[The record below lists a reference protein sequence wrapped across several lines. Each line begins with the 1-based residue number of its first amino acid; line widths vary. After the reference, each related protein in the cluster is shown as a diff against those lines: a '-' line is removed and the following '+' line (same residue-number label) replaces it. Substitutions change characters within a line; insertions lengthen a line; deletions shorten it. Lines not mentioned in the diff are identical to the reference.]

1 MQKPA
6 DTLTA
11 TVDEPVE
18 CASRQTGA
26 LLWLLARCVTQRH
39 DPELVLAALR
49 HFDILAGNAQADPR
63 VRLVC
68 ARLAQQWRGTVTG
81 GPACDQQPASV
92 QRTLH

>member
-6 DTLTA
+6 DTLTP
-11 TVDEPVE
+11 TVDEPLE

-68 ARLAQQWRGTVTG
+68 ARLAEHWRGTVMG
-81 GPACDQQPASV
+81 AQACELQAERV
-92 QRTLH
+92 RRTIH